1 MGVEQSVEQIAFE
14 HGGLR
19 FSALANGEGPV
30 VLCLHGFPDDLH
42 SFRHQLPVLANAGY
56 RAISLALRGYE
67 PASIPE
73 NGDYTVESLAS
84 DIVAIVD
91 QLGSDPVHL
100 IGHDWGAA
108 VAYTAA
114 AAAPERFESLITM
127 AVPHPGAFRARRSPH
142 FQAVKKFMVHGLFQ
156 CTPDLRLGCK

>member
-56 RAISLALRGYE
+56 RAISLALRG
-67 PASIPE
+67 
-73 NGDYTVESLAS
+73 
-84 DIVAIVD
+84 
-91 QLGSDPVHL
+91 
-100 IGHDWGAA
+100 
-108 VAYTAA
+108 
-114 AAAPERFESLITM
+114 
-127 AVPHPGAFRARRSPH
+127 
-142 FQAVKKFMVHGLFQ
+142 
-156 CTPDLRLGCK
+156 